1 MKTKVVFKNVTKKY
15 SIYTKKADKIKDL
28 FSLNKKIK
36 SFYALQNISF
46 EVFEGETIGI
56 VGINGS
62 GKSTLSNLL
71 AQVVSPSE
79 GYINMNG
86 TPSLIA
92 ISAGL
97 NNHLSGLE
105 NIELK
110 CLMHGLSKEE
120 ITELRPLIIDFAE
133 LGDFIKQPVKN
144 YSSGMKSR
152 LGFAISVH
160 CNPDILVVDEALSVG
175 DQTFYKKCMER
186 VDEFKEQGKTIF
198 FISHSLSQ
206 IETISDR
213 VMWMHYGQLKEFG
226 ETKEVVKSYK
236 DFINW
241 FNKLSSEDK
250 KEYKKKHTNDQ
261 SYKSSDAPSRQKK
274 SGKKTNW
281 WFHLQAAFLIVLL
294 IATGS
299 FLFFESPIKSIA
311 AFSKDALSFS
321 TPESTSNSPE
331 PKKDG
336 DDPAMIPVDK
346 QGIVSVDEAE
356 IFINKDMSSLQGNLL
371 FGEQVWV
378 DQQNEDVSKISVKGE
393 SYFIDSQSI
402 DIVDLKMVDN
412 VTISNL
418 KNVFDESLT
427 QSYEYFLAF
436 LDSDYSEILNSLKG
450 LTKETDQKLV
460 YGYDGV
466 TYIFDDEGKVTEV
479 IFEGVN
485 LNGLTKDLI
494 DRAAVTSEDESHFYY
509 KSSDYSMIL
518 EEGTL
523 RIILGNR

>member
-28 FSLNKKIK
+28 FSFNKKIK

-71 AQVVSPSE
+71 AQVVAPSE

-206 IETISDR
+206 IENISDR

-226 ETKEVVKSYK
+226 ETNEVVKSYK
-236 DFINW
+236 EFINW
-241 FNKLSSEDK
+241 FNKLSAEDK
-250 KEYKKKHTNDQ
+250 KEYKKKHTKDQ
-261 SYKSSDAPSRQKK
+261 SFKTSDAPSRQKK
-274 SGKKTNW
+274 STKKINW
-281 WFHLQAAFLIVLL
+281 WFYLQALFLMVLL

-299 FLFFESPIKSIA
+299 FLFFENPIKSIA

-321 TPESTSNSPE
+321 TPENTSSPSK
-331 PKKDG
+331 PKEDRN
-336 DDPAMIPVDK
+336 DAAMIKVDK
-346 QGIVSVDEAE
+346 QGIVTVDEAE
-356 IFINKDMSSLQGNLL
+356 IFNDEDKSVSQGNLV
-371 FGEQVWV
+371 FGDQIWV
-378 DQQNEDVSKISVKGE
+378 NQQNDDVSEISVKDE
-393 SYFIDSQSI
+393 SYFIDSKSI
-402 DIVDLKMVDN
+402 DIADLKKADN
-412 VTISNL
+412 VTISKL

-450 LTKETDQKLV
+450 LTEETDQKLV

-466 TYIFDDEGKVTEV
+466 TYVFDDKGKVTEV
-479 IFEGVN
+479 IFDGVN

-494 DRAAVTSEDESHFYY
+494 DRAAVVSEDENHFYY

-523 RIILGNR
+523 RIILSKQ